1 MNIEKT
7 PMHQLLL
14 DSGFIDGW
22 ALSEEKLLVWDHDED
37 PPAPLERPKP
47 AEPLTPAPE

>member
-14 DSGFIDGW
+14 DAGFDSGW
-22 ALSEEKLLVWDHDED
+22 AMAEEKLLIWEHEAD
-37 PPAPLERPKP
+37 PPAPLTRPEVSDDL
-47 AEPLTPAPE
+47 AD